1 MATITGIFEGLIVA
15 KEGQGKRGPWK
26 LYNILVDG
34 KKYGIGFDPVKAA
47 TGERVVFETETNE
60 KGYEEANPKTFK
72 VIGLATAESSAAA
85 SQAGNGSGATP
96 DARQGSIERQT
107 CLKAAAEVVAA
118 QITAGV
124 LNGQPNAAV
133 SALVSDFM
141 RILHPAPKPAPPPPK
156 RVEPEDVNQ
165 DEFNDEIPY

>member
-1 MATITGIFEGLIVA
+1 MATITGIFEGLIVV

-26 LYNILVDG
+26 LYSIKVDC
-34 KKYGIGFDPVKAA
+34 KKYGIGFNPVKAA
-47 TGERVVFETETNE
+47 TGERVVFETQTNDN
-60 KGYEEANPKTFK
+60 GYEDADPKTFK
-72 VIGLATAESSAAA
+72 VIGPATAESSAAA
-85 SQAGNGSGATP
+85 SGATP

-141 RILHPAPKPAPPPPK
+141 RILHPAPKPAPPPK
-156 RVEPEDVNQ
+156 RVEPEDENQ
-165 DEFNDEIPY
+165 DEFGDSIPY